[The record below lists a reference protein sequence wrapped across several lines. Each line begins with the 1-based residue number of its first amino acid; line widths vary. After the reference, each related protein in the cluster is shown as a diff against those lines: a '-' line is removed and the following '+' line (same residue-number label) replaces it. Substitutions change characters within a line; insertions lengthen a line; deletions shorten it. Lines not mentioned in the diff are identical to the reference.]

1 VKDGISFLRNLE
13 ANTTCNRSSLL
24 SQQKDV
30 DLEITCGGAG
40 NIDDSQFETVD
51 EDITVNMEMTRSYEN
66 WQLKMSPVQ
75 SKTSRNDS
83 SFHFV
88 KKVQIYKSISF
99 LPVLSRD
106 IFSAEA
112 THFLTRSA
120 VESTF
125 LLRRVFLLFPRLH
138 QRETIVVQKYLLT
151 TDA

>member
-1 VKDGISFLRNLE
+1 MKDGISFLRNLE

-88 KKVQIYKSISF
+88 KKVQIYKTISF
-99 LPVLSRD
+99 LSVLSRD

-112 THFLTRSA
+112 F
-120 VESTF
+120 VIF
-125 LLRRVFLLFPRLH
+125 
-138 QRETIVVQKYLLT
+138 
-151 TDA
+151 